1 MTLAP
6 SKTINNNTVC
16 IIIYK
21 IESHNLTMTIDD
33 SERYRNINEA
43 NNVFDVL
50 FEDLVH
56 LWKKED
62 STNQA
67 PLKTFKKCANDF
79 KQKPNTRKS

>member
-21 IESHNLTMTIDD
+21 IESHDNDLTMTIDD

-50 FEDLVH
+50 FEVLVH
-56 LWKKED
+56 L
-62 STNQA
+62 
-67 PLKTFKKCANDF
+67 
-79 KQKPNTRKS
+79 